1 MTWVR
6 VHLYREERP
15 HRCQEDSRGTRLDH
29 FSLTCIFSIC
39 LHQIYFLYNFCN
51 VSLDVYCCRAVEIY
65 GRIYVKSTLKTV
77 KHHNGTCQQELK
89 GRMNQSRSPAH
100 LCSAQTLHIYISF
113 SLHSRLL
120 RHQQKS
126 FRAWT
131 HTNASHQ
138 IFRIHGSD
146 EEELHLAVF

>member
-1 MTWVR
+1 MGQGPSVQGGETTQMPR
-6 VHLYREERP
+6 RFKRDQA
-15 HRCQEDSRGTRLDH
+15 RS
-29 FSLTCIFSIC
+29 FLTYMYFSIF
-39 LHQIYFLYNFCN
+39 LHQIYFLFNFCN

-77 KHHNGTCQQELK
+77 KHYNGTRQQELK
-89 GRMNQSRSPAH
+89 GRMNQSRSPVH

-113 SLHSRLL
+113 SLHDRLL

-138 IFRIHGSD
+138 IFRIHRSD